1 MRQVLATSGCLLS
14 DEEVYALEK
23 RYNDDMGFNYMW
35 FLKEADP
42 KEYIAPKVFSKH
54 QIQQQTHLISIL
66 VQQISRKDD

>member
-1 MRQVLATSGCLLS
+1 MRQVLAISGCLLS

-42 KEYIAPKVFSKH
+42 KEYIAPKVFYRN
-54 QIQQQTHLISIL
+54 QIQQQTPTHFIFIL
-66 VQQISRKDD
+66 V